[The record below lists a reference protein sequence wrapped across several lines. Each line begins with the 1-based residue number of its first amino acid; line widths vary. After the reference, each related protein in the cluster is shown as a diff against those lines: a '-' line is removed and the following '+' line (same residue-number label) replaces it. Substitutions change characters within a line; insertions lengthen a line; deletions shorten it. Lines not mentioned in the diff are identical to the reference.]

1 MAHIYNFLLFEYTEK
16 RVFSSPISFM
26 VGSINLLA
34 MNFRLSCRRLL
45 FSVRE
50 RSGLR
55 GLMKNKSLRCERCKK
70 QKRCIPLKLIY
81 RTYLG
86 IERRGLLLHY
96 LMEQRMLRKIQQLP
110 VEELWR
116 RTQYLSVSLQMDLTL
131 SQPCTLKSPVQMVYC
146 VQALSLMQTL
156 PLGLLRILVI
166 PLKSRIRQTH
176 VP

>member
-55 GLMKNKSLRCERCKK
+55 GLMKNKSQRCEKCKK
-70 QKRCIPLKLIY
+70 
-81 RTYLG
+81 
-86 IERRGLLLHY
+86 
-96 LMEQRMLRKIQQLP
+96 
-110 VEELWR
+110 
-116 RTQYLSVSLQMDLTL
+116 
-131 SQPCTLKSPVQMVYC
+131 
-146 VQALSLMQTL
+146 
-156 PLGLLRILVI
+156 
-166 PLKSRIRQTH
+166 
-176 VP
+176 

>member
-55 GLMKNKSLRCERCKK
+55 GLMKNKSLRVRE
-70 QKRCIPLKLIY
+70 
-81 RTYLG
+81 
-86 IERRGLLLHY
+86 
-96 LMEQRMLRKIQQLP
+96 M
-110 VEELWR
+110 
-116 RTQYLSVSLQMDLTL
+116 
-131 SQPCTLKSPVQMVYC
+131 
-146 VQALSLMQTL
+146 
-156 PLGLLRILVI
+156 
-166 PLKSRIRQTH
+166 
-176 VP
+176 